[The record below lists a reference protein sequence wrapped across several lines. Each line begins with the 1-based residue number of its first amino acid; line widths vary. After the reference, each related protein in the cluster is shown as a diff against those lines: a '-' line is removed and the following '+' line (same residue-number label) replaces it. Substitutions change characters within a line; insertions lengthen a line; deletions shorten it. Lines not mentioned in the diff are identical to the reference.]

1 MCLFLQGLHCPYN
14 TTGTL
19 SVEAGN
25 GKGDSSKQV
34 SSVQRREISRTR
46 KAQFSYLI
54 FCATLGFAFT
64 AFNWEEMTLTSAV
77 LERRS
82 QNHHNDKYV

>member
-1 MCLFLQGLHCPYN
+1 MIGA
-14 TTGTL
+14 TGTS
-19 SVEAGN
+19 SVEAEN

-34 SSVQRREISRTR
+34 SSVQRRGISKTR

-54 FCATLGFAFT
+54 FCATQGFAFT

-82 QNHHNDKYV
+82 KSNHNDKNV